1 MRAAG
6 VTTRM
11 REPSAARAP
20 APTAMLTIALA
31 GNPNAGKSTL
41 FNALTGLRQ
50 HVGNWPGKTV
60 ESRTGVFRVG
70 GREIT
75 LVDLPG
81 AYSLSAHSPEEIV
94 ARECLVDTPPDAI
107 INVIDATNLERN
119 LYLTVQL
126 LEMETP
132 VVLALN
138 MADALR
144 QQNATID
151 AARLSTLL
159 GDVPVV
165 LISAVRG
172 EGLDEL
178 VASAVRAAHK
188 PPRAPAQA
196 ALLVAQQ
203 AVAA

>member
-1 MRAAG
+1 MSESR
-6 VTTRM
+6 
-11 REPSAARAP
+11 SATNGP
-20 APTAMLTIALA
+20 APLTIALA

-60 ESRTGVFRVG
+60 ERRAGAFRAGGVA
-70 GREIT
+70 IT
-75 LVDLPG
+75 LIDLPG

-94 ARECLVDTPPDAI
+94 ARDCLVDTPPDAV

-132 VVLALN
+132 VVIALN

-144 QQNATID
+144 KQNATID
-151 AARLSTLL
+151 AARLSALL
-159 GDVPVV
+159 AGVPVV
-165 LISAVRG
+165 LISAARG
-172 EGLDEL
+172 EGLDKLVTAAISVARKPEL
-178 VASAVRAAHK
+178 QR
-188 PPRAPAQA
+188 AQA
-196 ALLVAQQ
+196 TAPSSATQQVVA
-203 AVAA
+203 V

>member
-1 MRAAG
+1 MAES
-6 VTTRM
+6 VT
-11 REPSAARAP
+11 AKRAP
-20 APTAMLTIALA
+20 ASLTIALA

-60 ESRTGVFRVG
+60 ERRAGVFRAG
-70 GREIT
+70 GQEVT
-75 LVDLPG
+75 LIDLPG

-94 ARECLVDTPPDAI
+94 ARDCLVDTPPDAV

-132 VVLALN
+132 VVIALN

-144 QQNATID
+144 KQGATID
-151 AARLSTLL
+151 AARLSALL
-159 GDVPVV
+159 GGAPVV
-165 LISAVRG
+165 LISAARG
-172 EGLDEL
+172 EGLDQL
-178 VASAVRAAHK
+178 VAAAVGEVRK
-188 PPRAPAQA
+188 PERLRAPAPAPA
-196 ALLVAQQ
+196 AHQVVA
-203 AVAA
+203 V

>member
-1 MRAAG
+1 
-6 VTTRM
+6 
-11 REPSAARAP
+11 
-20 APTAMLTIALA
+20 LTIALA

-60 ESRTGVFRVG
+60 ERRAGIMRVA

-75 LVDLPG
+75 LIDLPG
-81 AYSLSAHSPEEIV
+81 AYSLSAHSPEELV
-94 ARECLVDTPPDAI
+94 ARDCLTQTPPNAI

-126 LEMETP
+126 LEMGTP
-132 VVLALN
+132 VVIALN

-144 QQNATID
+144 SQKATID
-151 AARLSTLL
+151 VARLSARLANT
-159 GDVPVV
+159 PVV
-165 LISAVRG
+165 LISAARN

-178 VASAVRAAHK
+178 VAVALRTAHTPQPSA
-188 PPRAPAQA
+188 PQGAPFAIAQA
-196 ALLVAQQ
+196 VSA
-203 AVAA
+203 